1 MIPSSSLIFFLARFW
16 KSPDIFERSNLTS
29 AFRAVLFFNLDVN
42 LSVCSS
48 KTFLDSLCYS
58 LIPRCCLPWVEE
70 EHWPSQHLPL
80 FSNDSR
86 HPLVC
91 LDFQALHH
99 FLFLIANG
107 AFLWGLFWHL
117 LGLCSYNR
125 CPLVLLSASNH
136 LTKLLLLSSTFCN
149 LSKNSTHR
157 QTWNS
162 PYCIICNSTSP
173 LLWSSHLRSNHCAQ
187 HSLQTSWRNRIAEPP
202 LRLAS
207 SISCMHLRFLSNLLR
222 ILSWPCQQHA
232 CIGVH
237 CSGLCQLQHLQRCGW
252 KLWRE
257 LSSLGQSTAFLFPS
271 GR

>member
-1 MIPSSSLIFFLARFW
+1 MYFYNIKENLKIQNDTKLFFDFLFGSFLKVTRHFW
-16 KSPDIFERSNLTS
+16 KIQLDECLQSST
-29 AFRAVLFFNLDVN
+29 FFNLDVN

-173 LLWSSHLRSNHCAQ
+173 LLWSSHLRSNHCVTIFKVQ
-187 HSLQTSWRNRIAEPP
+187 QCWYTLTMGITTS
-202 LRLAS
+202 
-207 SISCMHLRFLSNLLR
+207 
-222 ILSWPCQQHA
+222 
-232 CIGVH
+232 
-237 CSGLCQLQHLQRCGW
+237 
-252 KLWRE
+252 KTRE
-257 LSSLGQSTAFLFPS
+257 GK
-271 GR
+271 